1 MSLKLTL
8 RELEVLVAVADAG
21 SVTQAASQLAMTQSA
36 ASQALATLE
45 TQLSVQLFDRVGRKL
60 ILNEH
65 GRLLLPNARAML
77 DTARAAEQLFE
88 GTAALRLGAST
99 TIANYLLPQ
108 ALARFLNTYPTARI
122 ELEVANTC
130 DIVSS
135 VASFAVDVGFI
146 EGPCHHPDLHVS
158 PWMTDELTV
167 FVASDHPLANKKL
180 TLSDLATASWILRET
195 GSGTRTEVERLLLP
209 EIGALPV
216 TMEIGNSEAIKHL
229 VVAGL
234 GISCLSRRVIA
245 DQLANGTVVAV
256 NAPLPPLR
264 RTLYRVTHKDK
275 VITKA
280 MTSLLDELAIKNGE
294 SEKKKKEL
302 ALT

>member
-45 TQLSVQLFDRVGRKL
+45 TQLSVQLFDRIGRKL
-60 ILNEH
+60 ILNEN

-108 ALARFLNTYPTARI
+108 ALAKFLHGYPTAKI
-122 ELEVANTC
+122 ELEVANTS

-146 EGPCHHPDLHVS
+146 EGACHHQDLLVT
-158 PWMTDELTV
+158 PWASDELVV
-167 FVASDHPLANKKL
+167 FVGHQHPLAHKKL
-180 TLSDLATASWILRET
+180 TLSDLADAPWILRET
-195 GSGTRTEVERLLLP
+195 GSGTRTEIERLLLP
-209 EIGALPV
+209 QLGALPV

-229 VVAGL
+229 VAAGL
-234 GISCLSRRVIA
+234 GISCLSRKVIA
-245 DQLANGTVVAV
+245 DQLAQGSIVQV
-256 NAPLPPLR
+256 NAPLSQLQ
-264 RTLYRVTHKDK
+264 RTLFRITHKDK
-275 VITKA
+275 ITTKA
-280 MTSLLDELAIKNGE
+280 LNNLIEAMASIAVEAE
-294 SEKKKKEL
+294 PRRKEM

>member
-45 TQLSVQLFDRVGRKL
+45 TQLSVQLFDRIGRKL

-77 DTARAAEQLFE
+77 DTARAAEQLFQ

-108 ALARFLNTYPTARI
+108 ALARFLHSYPTAKI
-122 ELEVANTC
+122 ELQVANTS

-146 EGPCHHPDLHVS
+146 EGPCHHPDLHVT
-158 PWMTDELTV
+158 PWITDELVV
-167 FVASDHPLANKKL
+167 FVGYHHPLAHKKL
-180 TLSDLATASWILRET
+180 ALADLADAPWILRES
-195 GSGTRTEVERLLLP
+195 GSGTRSEVERLLLP
-209 EIGALPV
+209 QIGALPV
-216 TMEIGNSEAIKHL
+216 SMEIGNSEAIKHL
-229 VVAGL
+229 VAAGL
-234 GISCLSRRVIA
+234 GISCLSRKVIA
-245 DQLANGTVVAV
+245 DQLAQGSVVAV
-256 NAPLPPLR
+256 SAPLAPLQ
-264 RTLYRVTHKDK
+264 RTLYRITHKDK
-275 VITKA
+275 IGTKA
-280 MTSLLDELAIKNGE
+280 LSNLVEAMAGITAEPE
-294 SEKKKKEL
+294 PRRKEL
-302 ALT
+302 ALA

>member
-108 ALARFLNTYPTARI
+108 ALARFLDTYPTARI

-158 PWMTDELTV
+158 SWMTDELTV
-167 FVASDHPLANKKL
+167 FVSSNHPLANRKL

-229 VVAGL
+229 VAAGL

-245 DQLANGTVVAV
+245 DQLAQGTVVAI

-294 SEKKKKEL
+294 HEKKKKEL